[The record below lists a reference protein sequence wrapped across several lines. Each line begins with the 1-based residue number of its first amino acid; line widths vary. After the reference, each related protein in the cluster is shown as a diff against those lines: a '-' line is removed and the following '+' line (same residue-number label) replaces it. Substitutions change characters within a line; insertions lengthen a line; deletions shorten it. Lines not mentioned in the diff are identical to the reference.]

1 MGTFEPIANGSL
13 ASFLNAYNLPQVAAL
28 IIRQPL
34 EKLDIRS
41 TSAYLGRDSDQVQ
54 ELAFDNYLNS
64 LLANAQQGKMVGV
77 ILAYYEGYSF
87 NNAPAPKEI
96 DLKKTIIDRAS
107 LNTYLRTL
115 GYDLNEL
122 IRQQIAEVTPT
133 PQTDEQLQQANIKL
147 AEQLA
152 GVTAKH
158 EAAQA
163 KIAELEAQ
171 IIEQQKTIELLTEQV
186 GAPADDE
193 PLKGIE
199 KYNADKANAKKFAC
213 TIAAALWRMDTKQQI
228 KTGKMAELLKAMLID
243 FDQTATPETINTIK
257 EWIKPNAPEYAKKS
271 GRPSNIDNEII
282 LTFK

>member
-1 MGTFEPIANGSL
+1 M
-13 ASFLNAYNLPQVAAL
+13 
-28 IIRQPL
+28 
-34 EKLDIRS
+34 
-41 TSAYLGRDSDQVQ
+41 Q

-186 GAPADDE
+186 GAPSQNGEVTDE

-199 KYNADKANAKKFAC
+199 KVNYDKAKAKAFAR
-213 TIAAALWRMDTKQQI
+213 IVANSVWDMDTTQQI
-228 KTGKMAELLKAMLID
+228 KSGDMVQYIKGLLLD
-243 FDQTATPETINTIK
+243 FDRKSLPDTDDGLSQWLSGVKPSYATKKGRTAK
-257 EWIKPNAPEYAKKS
+257 NAPL
-271 GRPSNIDNEII
+271 EIP
-282 LTFK
+282 LTFKK